1 MSMEQNQL
9 TRDLYAAGYTREDHP
24 SFVYWSDWQNFGYL
38 FEALLKFTWET
49 PCGLLVDGKSDLG
62 RGLACSDA
70 SFQGIDYCP
79 ENDNPLLRCPYER
92 KDCPH
97 SISGF
102 PVPLCPCHTTGKRYS
117 YEQSAERVESE
128 RSERQHRQY
137 MEITGGAYCACVV
150 GGNGY
155 DGGHVEVQYDV
166 EQCIRCRCQN
176 PVCVIRKQK
185 RDLSRANIFYD
196 VRRTW
201 ITRIGFV
208 GCNSSGASLALASVC
223 EEYKV
228 PSVATC
234 ATNSKVTEDDNGNVR
249 EWTFRVCLADP
260 ALGNV
265 MAKYAYDELGLR
277 RIGILKEISSDYSVG
292 ISDNFSDTFTSLG
305 GEIVGVESYTA
316 GDVDFRAQ
324 MTALHQKTPD
334 ALFLPM
340 TYKELA
346 LATVQAR
353 DLGMDELFLGPDCWM
368 AEDIFDLA
376 GSAITGS
383 YFVCTVDGNDS
394 QLDSFKA
401 MYEEAYHEPCDG
413 AGQNA
418 YFAYDAFVV
427 IKQAVESAGSTAP
440 KDIRDALE
448 TVENAQGLT
457 TPITIRKD
465 HKVIRSAIIF
475 RVDAE
480 KFEAIDTYMVD
491 YGD

>member
-1 MSMEQNQL
+1 
-9 TRDLYAAGYTREDHP
+9 
-24 SFVYWSDWQNFGYL
+24 
-38 FEALLKFTWET
+38 
-49 PCGLLVDGKSDLG
+49 
-62 RGLACSDA
+62 
-70 SFQGIDYCP
+70 
-79 ENDNPLLRCPYER
+79 
-92 KDCPH
+92 
-97 SISGF
+97 
-102 PVPLCPCHTTGKRYS
+102 
-117 YEQSAERVESE
+117 
-128 RSERQHRQY
+128 
-137 MEITGGAYCACVV
+137 
-150 GGNGY
+150 
-155 DGGHVEVQYDV
+155 
-166 EQCIRCRCQN
+166 
-176 PVCVIRKQK
+176 
-185 RDLSRANIFYD
+185 
-196 VRRTW
+196 
-201 ITRIGFV
+201 
-208 GCNSSGASLALASVC
+208 
-223 EEYKV
+223 
-228 PSVATC
+228 
-234 ATNSKVTEDDNGNVR
+234 
-249 EWTFRVCLADP
+249 
-260 ALGNV
+260 
-265 MAKYAYDELGLR
+265 
-277 RIGILKEISSDYSVG
+277 
-292 ISDNFSDTFTSLG
+292 
-305 GEIVGVESYTA
+305 
-316 GDVDFRAQ
+316 

-334 ALFLPM
+334 ALLLPM

>member
-1 MSMEQNQL
+1 MKRNLRKAFAFILAL
-9 TRDLYAAGYTREDHP
+9 TMVVSLFACGKKDANPDGGD
-24 SFVYWSDWQNFGYL
+24 SSSDDTFTIAYIGPL
-38 FEALLKFTWET
+38 TGEASAWGTPEANTLK
-49 PCGLLVDGKSDLG
+49 LLVDQVNAEGGIAGKKVILNTYDN
-62 RGLACSDA
+62 RG
-70 SFQGIDYCP
+70 
-79 ENDNPLLRCPYER
+79 DNVE
-92 KDCPH
+92 
-97 SISGF
+97 
-102 PVPLCPCHTTGKRYS
+102 TTNAAKKAI
-117 YEQSAERVESE
+117 EV
-128 RSERQHRQY
+128 
-137 MEITGGAYCACVV
+137 GGA
-150 GGNGY
+150 
-155 DGGHVEVQYDV
+155 DV
-166 EQCIRCRCQN
+166 I
-176 PVCVIRKQK
+176 
-185 RDLSRANIFYD
+185 
-196 VRRTW
+196 
-201 ITRIGFV
+201 V

-418 YFAYDAFVV
+418 YFAYDVFVV

>member
-1 MSMEQNQL
+1 M
-9 TRDLYAAGYTREDHP
+9 
-24 SFVYWSDWQNFGYL
+24 
-38 FEALLKFTWET
+38 
-49 PCGLLVDGKSDLG
+49 LVDQVNAEGGIAGKKVILNTYDN
-62 RGLACSDA
+62 RG
-70 SFQGIDYCP
+70 
-79 ENDNPLLRCPYER
+79 DNVE
-92 KDCPH
+92 
-97 SISGF
+97 
-102 PVPLCPCHTTGKRYS
+102 TTNAAKKAI
-117 YEQSAERVESE
+117 EV
-128 RSERQHRQY
+128 
-137 MEITGGAYCACVV
+137 GGA
-150 GGNGY
+150 
-155 DGGHVEVQYDV
+155 DV
-166 EQCIRCRCQN
+166 I
-176 PVCVIRKQK
+176 
-185 RDLSRANIFYD
+185 
-196 VRRTW
+196 
-201 ITRIGFV
+201 V

-277 RIGILKEISSDYSVG
+277 RIGILKEVSSDYSVG

-305 GEIVGVESYTA
+305 GELVGVEAYTA

-324 MTALHQKTPD
+324 MTALHQKAPD

-418 YFAYDAFVV
+418 YFAYDAFAV

-475 RVDAE
+475 RVGAE

>member
-1 MSMEQNQL
+1 M
-9 TRDLYAAGYTREDHP
+9 
-24 SFVYWSDWQNFGYL
+24 
-38 FEALLKFTWET
+38 
-49 PCGLLVDGKSDLG
+49 
-62 RGLACSDA
+62 
-70 SFQGIDYCP
+70 
-79 ENDNPLLRCPYER
+79 
-92 KDCPH
+92 
-97 SISGF
+97 
-102 PVPLCPCHTTGKRYS
+102 
-117 YEQSAERVESE
+117 
-128 RSERQHRQY
+128 
-137 MEITGGAYCACVV
+137 
-150 GGNGY
+150 
-155 DGGHVEVQYDV
+155 
-166 EQCIRCRCQN
+166 
-176 PVCVIRKQK
+176 
-185 RDLSRANIFYD
+185 
-196 VRRTW
+196 
-201 ITRIGFV
+201 
-208 GCNSSGASLALASVC
+208 
-223 EEYKV
+223 
-228 PSVATC
+228 
-234 ATNSKVTEDDNGNVR
+234 
-249 EWTFRVCLADP
+249 
-260 ALGNV
+260 
-265 MAKYAYDELGLR
+265 AYDELGLR

-465 HKVIRSAIIF
+465 HMTKRIF
-475 RVDAE
+475 NKRNHWRFHIE
-480 KFEAIDTYMVD
+480 GKHRR
-491 YGD
+491 

>member
-1 MSMEQNQL
+1 MKRNLRKAFAFILAL
-9 TRDLYAAGYTREDHP
+9 TMVVSLFACGKKDANPDGGD
-24 SFVYWSDWQNFGYL
+24 SSSDDTFTIAYIGPL
-38 FEALLKFTWET
+38 TGEASAWGTPEANTLK
-49 PCGLLVDGKSDLG
+49 LLVDQVNAEGGIAGKKVILNTYDN
-62 RGLACSDA
+62 RG
-70 SFQGIDYCP
+70 
-79 ENDNPLLRCPYER
+79 DNVE
-92 KDCPH
+92 
-97 SISGF
+97 
-102 PVPLCPCHTTGKRYS
+102 TTNAAKKAI
-117 YEQSAERVESE
+117 EV
-128 RSERQHRQY
+128 
-137 MEITGGAYCACVV
+137 GGA
-150 GGNGY
+150 
-155 DGGHVEVQYDV
+155 DV
-166 EQCIRCRCQN
+166 I
-176 PVCVIRKQK
+176 
-185 RDLSRANIFYD
+185 
-196 VRRTW
+196 
-201 ITRIGFV
+201 V

-260 ALGNV
+260 ALG
-265 MAKYAYDELGLR
+265 
-277 RIGILKEISSDYSVG
+277 
-292 ISDNFSDTFTSLG
+292 
-305 GEIVGVESYTA
+305 
-316 GDVDFRAQ
+316 
-324 MTALHQKTPD
+324 
-334 ALFLPM
+334 
-340 TYKELA
+340 
-346 LATVQAR
+346 
-353 DLGMDELFLGPDCWM
+353 
-368 AEDIFDLA
+368 
-376 GSAITGS
+376 
-383 YFVCTVDGNDS
+383 
-394 QLDSFKA
+394 LDSFKA

>member
-1 MSMEQNQL
+1 M
-9 TRDLYAAGYTREDHP
+9 
-24 SFVYWSDWQNFGYL
+24 
-38 FEALLKFTWET
+38 
-49 PCGLLVDGKSDLG
+49 LVDQVNAEGGIAGKKVILNTYDN
-62 RGLACSDA
+62 RG
-70 SFQGIDYCP
+70 
-79 ENDNPLLRCPYER
+79 DNVE
-92 KDCPH
+92 
-97 SISGF
+97 
-102 PVPLCPCHTTGKRYS
+102 TTNAAKKAI
-117 YEQSAERVESE
+117 EV
-128 RSERQHRQY
+128 
-137 MEITGGAYCACVV
+137 GGA
-150 GGNGY
+150 
-155 DGGHVEVQYDV
+155 DV
-166 EQCIRCRCQN
+166 I
-176 PVCVIRKQK
+176 
-185 RDLSRANIFYD
+185 
-196 VRRTW
+196 
-201 ITRIGFV
+201 V